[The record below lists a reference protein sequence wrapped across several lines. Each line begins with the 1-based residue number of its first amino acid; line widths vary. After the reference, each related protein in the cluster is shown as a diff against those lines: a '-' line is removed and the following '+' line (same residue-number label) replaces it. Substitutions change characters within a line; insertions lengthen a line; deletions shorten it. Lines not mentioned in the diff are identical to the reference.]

1 MISAQVIKNTIEEL
15 RSITKIDFC
24 VLDQEGSQVASTWEM
39 TEFSQET
46 VRQFARSMADSQEMQ
61 GCHFFK
67 VYDEKVPELVLIV
80 RGTGAVSYTHLP
92 FPLQYTA
99 RKKKQNIFRRNT
111 MTLFRQMN

>member
-46 VRQFARSMADSQEMQ
+46 VRQFAR
-61 GCHFFK
+61 
-67 VYDEKVPELVLIV
+67 PW
-80 RGTGAVSYTHLP
+80 R
-92 FPLQYTA
+92 TA
-99 RKKKQNIFRRNT
+99 RRCRAVIFLRCMMRKCRS
-111 MTLFRQMN
+111 LC

>member
-61 GCHFFK
+61 GCHF
-67 VYDEKVPELVLIV
+67 L
-80 RGTGAVSYTHLP
+80 RCMM
-92 FPLQYTA
+92 
-99 RKKKQNIFRRNT
+99 RKCRS
-111 MTLFRQMN
+111 LC